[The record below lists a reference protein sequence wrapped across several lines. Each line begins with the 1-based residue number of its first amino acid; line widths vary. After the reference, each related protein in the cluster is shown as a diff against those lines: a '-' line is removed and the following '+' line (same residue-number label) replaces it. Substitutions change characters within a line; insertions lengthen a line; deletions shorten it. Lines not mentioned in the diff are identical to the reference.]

1 MMKAI
6 NYYGNS
12 TLKFEEAP
20 MPTAGPGEIVLKVMS
35 ATTCGTD
42 LKRYKRGYR
51 GDQEGQASVFGHEC
65 AGIVYEVGEGVTKFQ
80 VGERVVSH
88 NSAPCNSCYWCKQGQ
103 YSMCEDLVFAP
114 GAWAEYRLIPAE
126 IVKQNTFHMPDDM
139 SYALASI
146 VEPMACAVYNI
157 NEADVRIEDVVAING
172 AGPLGLGQIV
182 AAKDRGAYVIVTDLS
197 EFRLDCAKKLGADVC
212 INIKEVDDQVQ
223 AVIDATPDKRGA
235 DIAIDCTG
243 LPEIWE
249 KNVDMVRKGGKVM
262 EFGGCKGGSTVTFD
276 CDRLHYS
283 QLTLKGVFHTTP
295 QVVEQTFK
303 MICNGKFPEEIF
315 IGNRYPLEKA
325 EEALLNHAEGG
336 VVKNEIVV
344 CEDE

>member
-1 MMKAI
+1 MKVI

-12 TLKFEEAP
+12 TLKYEEAP

-51 GDQEGQASVFGHEC
+51 GDEAGKAAIFGHEC
-65 AGIVYEVGEGVTKFQ
+65 AGTVYEVGEGVTKFK
-80 VGERVVSH
+80 VGDRIVAH
-88 NSAPCNSCYWCKQGQ
+88 NSAPCNACYWCKKGQ
-103 YSMCEDLVFAP
+103 YSMCEDLIFAG

-126 IVKQNTFHMPDDM
+126 IVRQNTFLIPEGV

-146 VEPMACAVYNI
+146 VEPMSCAVYNI
-157 NEADVRIEDVVAING
+157 NEANPQIGDTVAING
-172 AGPLGLGQIV
+172 AGPLGLGQVV
-182 AAKDRGAYVIVTDLS
+182 AAKEKGCHVIVTDMS
-197 EFRLDCAKKLGADVC
+197 DFRLECAKKLGAEVC
-212 INIKEVDDQVQ
+212 INIKDVEDQVQ

-235 DIAIDCTG
+235 DVVVDCTG

-249 KNVDMVRKGGKVM
+249 KNMDMVRKGGMVM
-262 EFGGCKGGSTVTFD
+262 EFGGCKGGSTVTFN

-283 QLTLKGVFHTTP
+283 HLTIKGVFHTTP
-295 QVVEQTFK
+295 EVVAQTFD
-303 MICNGKFPEEIF
+303 MICSGKFPEEVF

-325 EEALLNHAEGG
+325 EEALLNHAEGN
-336 VVKNEIVV
+336 VVKNEIIV
-344 CEDE
+344 CED